1 MSGAAGGG
9 GRAAA
14 RSAIRLTPARVPP
27 AASATTAR
35 VEVRPVEAA
44 EKGAARGGH
53 GEGASGFMLDG
64 LTYVSVSNI
73 GKRNLRAMVANEA
86 RKGHISGMAKKDGYH
101 HGDLR
106 AGLVEAARALVEA
119 NGPERLSLSDACRA
133 AGVSTA
139 APYRHFPDKDALLF
153 AVAQGGMD
161 RQAAAMR
168 EAASHHSLGS
178 VEAITAIGRAY
189 VDFALREPGLFKL
202 MFSLTR
208 GHQNE
213 AELVQK
219 GEATFGIVLTQIAAR
234 TGLAARPSGG
244 RADGLPALDLRARAV
259 VPPDRRQALQARSRP
274 ARGHRRDDRG
284 LGAAVPRSLTPDP
297 GRTLRWINA
306 DRVWIAYGNRM
317 ARSVR

>member
-1 MSGAAGGG
+1 
-9 GRAAA
+9 
-14 RSAIRLTPARVPP
+14 
-27 AASATTAR
+27 
-35 VEVRPVEAA
+35 
-44 EKGAARGGH
+44 
-53 GEGASGFMLDG
+53 
-64 LTYVSVSNI
+64 
-73 GKRNLRAMVANEA
+73 
-86 RKGHISGMAKKDGYH
+86 MAKKEAYH

-106 AGLVEAARALVEA
+106 AGLVEAARELVEA

-161 RQAAAMR
+161 RQASAMR
-168 EAASHHSLGS
+168 EAASHHPVGS

-219 GEATFGIVLTQIAAR
+219 GEATFGIVLAQIAAR
-234 TGLAARPSGG
+234 NG
-244 RADGLPALDLRARAV
+244 RAPDDPEVVLTGFRLWTFAHGLSFLLIDDKLCKLGLDRLVDIDAMIADSARRFLA
-259 VPPDRRQALQARSRP
+259 P
-274 ARGHRRDDRG
+274 
-284 LGAAVPRSLTPDP
+284 
-297 GRTLRWINA
+297 
-306 DRVWIAYGNRM
+306 
-317 ARSVR
+317 